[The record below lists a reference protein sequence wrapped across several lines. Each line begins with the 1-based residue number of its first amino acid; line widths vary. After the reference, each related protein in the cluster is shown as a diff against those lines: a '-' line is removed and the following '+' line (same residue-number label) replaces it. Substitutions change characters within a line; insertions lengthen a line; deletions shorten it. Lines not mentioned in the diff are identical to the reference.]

1 MWQLETYNLSL
12 SEELRAREQREE
24 KDVENHAVIANMQ
37 QDIDQLQERNAM
49 LIDQLQARDDEF
61 QSTLLTLEEMRSAL
75 SLANDASMKATA
87 DLEHRW
93 VSEWWDRL

>member
-1 MWQLETYNLSL
+1 MSL

-87 DLEHRW
+87 DLEHR
-93 VSEWWDRL
+93 